1 MKTAPLPQVEMED
14 CWNRIGVAG
23 DQSCPLLERHV
34 HCRNCEV
41 FAGAA
46 QRNLRRPVD
55 PDYRSEGAALL
66 RQPAPAAAPADHAA
80 LAFRVGREWLALPTA
95 VVLSV
100 APVAPTHT
108 LPHRSGGGLDG
119 IVNVGGKLAPSMS
132 LPALLGID
140 GQADQAEAGRHAY
153 ARLLVVEWEGQAF
166 ALQVADLH
174 GIIRY
179 GDAAVRAPAATIGK
193 GLQRF
198 LTGVVTEA
206 GLHIGLLDA
215 ALLGHQFTRLL
226 R

>member
-1 MKTAPLPQVEMED
+1 MKTTPLPRVEMED

-23 DQSCPLLERHV
+23 DQSCPKLRQHV

-41 FAGAA
+41 YAGAA
-46 QRNLRRPVD
+46 QRILRRPVD
-55 PDYRSEGAALL
+55 PAYRADWAALL
-66 RQPAPAAAPADHAA
+66 RAPEPEPAAADHSA
-80 LAFRVGREWLALPTA
+80 LVFRVGREWLALPTA
-95 VVLSV
+95 IVQSV
-100 APVAPTHT
+100 APVAPTHS
-108 LPHRSGGGLDG
+108 LPHRSGRGLDG
-119 IVNVGGKLAPSMS
+119 VVNVGGTLAPSMS
-132 LPALLGID
+132 LPVLLGID
-140 GQADQAEAGRHAY
+140 GQAGQLEAGRHAY
-153 ARLLVVEWEGQAF
+153 ARLLVIEWEGQAF
-166 ALQVADLH
+166 ALAVADLH

>member
-23 DQSCPLLERHV
+23 DQSCPKLEHHV

-41 FAGAA
+41 YAGAA

-55 PDYRSEGAALL
+55 PAYRAEWAALL
-66 RQPAPAAAPADHAA
+66 RQPAATTAAAGHAA
-80 LAFRVGREWLALPTA
+80 LAFRVGSEWLALPAA

-100 APVAPTHT
+100 APLAPTHT
-108 LPHRSGGGLDG
+108 LPHRSGRGLDG

>member
-1 MKTAPLPQVEMED
+1 MKSAPLPQVEMED

-23 DQSCPLLERHV
+23 DQSCPKLDQHV

-41 FAGAA
+41 YAGAA

-55 PDYRSEGAALL
+55 PAYRAEWAALL
-66 RQPAPAAAPADHAA
+66 RAPEAAAAA
-80 LAFRVGREWLALPTA
+80 ATHSALVFRVGREWLALPTSI
-95 VVLSV
+95 VLSV
-100 APVAPTHT
+100 APVAPTHS
-108 LPHRSGGGLDG
+108 LPHRSGRGLDG
-119 IVNVGGKLAPSMS
+119 VVNVGGTLAPSMS
-132 LPALLGID
+132 LPVLLGID
-140 GQADQAEAGRHAY
+140 GQAAQLAAGRHAY
-153 ARLLVVEWEGQAF
+153 ARLLVIEWEGQAF
-166 ALQVADLH
+166 AMPVADLH

>member
-1 MKTAPLPQVEMED
+1 MKTVPLPQVEMD
-14 CWNRIGVAG
+14 ACWNRIGVAG
-23 DQSCPLLERHV
+23 DQSCPKLERHV

-41 FAGAA
+41 YAGAA

-55 PDYRSEGAALL
+55 AAYRADWAAQL
-66 RQPAPAAAPADHAA
+66 RAPEAVAAAAA
-80 LAFRVGREWLALPTA
+80 HSALVFRVGREWLALPTA

-100 APVAPTHT
+100 APAAPAHT
-108 LPHRSGGGLDG
+108 LPHRSGRGLDG

-132 LPALLGID
+132 LPVLLGID
-140 GQADQAEAGRHAY
+140 SQASQAEAGRHAY
-153 ARLLVVEWEGQAF
+153 ARLLVIEWEGQPF
-166 ALQVADLH
+166 AMAVADLH

-215 ALLGHQFTRLL
+215 ALLGHQCTRLL